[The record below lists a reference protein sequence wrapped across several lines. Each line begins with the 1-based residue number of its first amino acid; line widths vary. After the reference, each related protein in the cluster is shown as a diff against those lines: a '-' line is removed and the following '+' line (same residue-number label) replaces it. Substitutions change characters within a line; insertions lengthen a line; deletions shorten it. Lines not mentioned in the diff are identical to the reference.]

1 MKYNVEL
8 HKISF
13 IEMEAEDFQ
22 KLVKKVEKQYPD
34 HAFYGCERLDK
45 VKK

>member
-13 IEMEAEDFQ
+13 VKLEAKDFQ
-22 KLVKKVEKQYPD
+22 NLVKKVKKEYSD
-34 HAFYGCERLDK
+34 YVFYGCK
-45 VKK
+45 VIEK